1 MCGFGLCLGDGRRR
15 QMMRCWGDQQLA
27 TKQWKEDDEMCGFG
41 LCLGDGRRRQ
51 MMRRCGD

>member
-41 LCLGDGRRRQ
+41 G
-51 MMRRCGD
+51 CGVVGGEENDVAYVRY